1 MIRGPRRGS
10 AILEGALTLTIA
22 LVTLI
27 VIVEVGITMV
37 IYQGAAERARHGA
50 RYAAVN
56 PTETQKIKN
65 VILYGTPTGS
75 GSGLFGITSE
85 DIAVN
90 LDELDNENSAATIE
104 VSVRSYRMF
113 TRALGP
119 GFETMTFRV
128 AIPVETGS

>member
-1 MIRGPRRGS
+1 MKRDRRRGS

-22 LVTLI
+22 LMTLI
-27 VIVEVGITMV
+27 VIIEVGVTMV
-37 IYQGAAERARHGA
+37 LYQGAAERARHGA

-85 DIAVN
+85 DITVSVN
-90 LDELDNENSAATIE
+90 ELDNETSGALIE
-104 VSVRSYRMF
+104 VSVKSYRML

-128 AIPVETGS
+128 AIPIESGG

>member
-1 MIRGPRRGS
+1 MPARQRGS
-10 AILEGALTLTIA
+10 ALIEAALTLTIA
-22 LVTLI
+22 LMTLI
-27 VIVEVGITMV
+27 VIMEVGVTMV

-56 PTETQKIKN
+56 PTETEKIKN

-85 DIAVN
+85 DITVSVS
-90 LDELDNENSAATIE
+90 DLDNETSGALIE
-104 VSVRSYRMF
+104 VSVKSYRML

-128 AIPVETGS
+128 AIPVETGG

>member
-1 MIRGPRRGS
+1 MRDRRRGS
-10 AILEGALTLTIA
+10 AILEGALTLSLA

-27 VIVEVGITMV
+27 VTIEVGVTMV

-65 VILYGTPTGS
+65 VILYGTETGS

-85 DIAVN
+85 DITVSVS
-90 LDELDNENSAATIE
+90 DLDNETSGALIE
-104 VSVRSYRMF
+104 VSVKSYRML

-128 AIPVETGS
+128 AIPVESGG

>member
-1 MIRGPRRGS
+1 MIRDRRRGS
-10 AILEGALTLTIA
+10 ALLKGALTLTIV
-22 LVTLI
+22 LMTLI
-27 VIVEVGITMV
+27 VIIEVGVTMV

-56 PTETQKIKN
+56 PTETEKIKN

-85 DIAVN
+85 DITVSVS
-90 LDELDNENSAATIE
+90 DLDNETSGALIE
-104 VSVRSYRMF
+104 VSVKSYRML

-128 AIPVETGS
+128 AIPVETGG